1 MFTPFAFVKSTA
13 AAPSVAFFLDTFP
26 GAKIAYSVRKLS
38 NTYTG
43 SALRVE
49 RTNDNAQQ
57 DIGFVGED
65 LDTSALATFV
75 GANTGR
81 VVTWYDQSGNN
92 INATVALGNAPTIR
106 TGGTTVTIGSK
117 TAVDGTNSFMNFT
130 QISGLTSYAQ
140 ILVGKRTSAGSA
152 LIGFAD
158 VSVGPAPILLTHFT
172 DNNFYFQW
180 DDYYVNSST
189 TNTSAAQEVLLG
201 STTSASTAVIE
212 RNGAN
217 VAIDAPVAFNI
228 DGRSD
233 QIMRYGTS
241 ANGAG
246 NYQEF
251 ILYDSQQNSNFAGMQ
266 TNINAYYSIY

>member
-1 MFTPFAFVKSTA
+1 MFTPFAFVKSA
-13 AAPSVAFFLDTFP
+13 AAPSQLFFLDEFP
-26 GAKIAYSVRKLS
+26 GAEIAYSVRKLS
-38 NTYTG
+38 STHTG

-49 RTNDNAQQ
+49 RSNDNTQQ
-57 DIGFVGED
+57 DIGFVGEN

-75 GANTGR
+75 GANTGK

-92 INATVALGNAPTIR
+92 KNATAAYADAPTIR

-117 TAVDGTNSFMNFT
+117 TAVDGTSAVMSFT
-130 QISGLTSYAQ
+130 EITGLTSYAQ
-140 ILVGKRTSAGSA
+140 ILVGKRTAAGNA
-152 LIGFAD
+152 LIGFAHN
-158 VSVGPAPILLTHFT
+158 SPTPAPIFLTHFT

-180 DDYYVNSST
+180 NDYYVNSST
-189 TNTSAAQEVLLG
+189 TNTSADQEVLLG

-228 DGRSD
+228 DGRTNL
-233 QIMRYGTS
+233 IMKYGGT
-241 ANGAG
+241 NGAG

-251 ILYDSQQNSNFAGMQ
+251 ILYDTQQNSNFTDMQ

>member
-1 MFTPFAFVKSTA
+1 MFTPFAFVKS
-13 AAPSVAFFLDTFP
+13 AAPSQLFFLDEFP
-26 GAKIAYSVRKLS
+26 GAEIAYSVRKLS
-38 NTYTG
+38 STHTG

-49 RTNDNAQQ
+49 RSNDNTQQ
-57 DIGFVGED
+57 DIGFVGEN

-92 INATVALGNAPTIR
+92 KNATAAYADAPTIR

-117 TAVDGTNSFMNFT
+117 TAVDGTSAVMSFT
-130 QISGLTSYAQ
+130 EITGLTSYAQ
-140 ILVGKRTSAGSA
+140 ILVGKRTAAGNA
-152 LIGFAD
+152 LIGFAHN
-158 VSVGPAPILLTHFT
+158 SPTPAPILLSHFT

-180 DDYYVNSST
+180 DNFYVNSSA
-189 TNTSAAQEVLLG
+189 TNTSAVHEVLLG
-201 STTSASTAVIE
+201 STTSTSTAVIE

-217 VAIDAPVAFNI
+217 VTLDTPVAFNI
-228 DGRSD
+228 DGRTNL
-233 QIMRYGTS
+233 IMKYGGT
-241 ANGAG
+241 NGAG